1 MLFIRQINENSIRTY
16 INPQK
21 SLSVVIDTDEA
32 MKNYN
37 KKLREKF
44 EFYNYVKKH
53 PNVDKW
59 LKFYETSAIYDK
71 SIIDYNKIFKINE
84 TSVNKSAINVFCV
97 NRDYLTLL
105 SKNVAEGRT
114 YNNADIKNLTKFN
127 SDLIKNNYISNE
139 IATIPVIAGSSFKKV
154 HKLNDIIETKPFG
167 NSTIVKYKIIG
178 FLKKD
183 TLVLNEDFAYFTF
196 LKKNFNNSLIV
207 LDADINPDKLNMR
220 LSDKADYY
228 TNLIHHS
235 ILLLKNYDA
244 DKTKNEIIN
253 KEKELNLF
261 VIIKSYNDTMNDFF
275 KEVHPIIS
283 YETVKNSIMLVF
295 CLIGLIGSIFSLMND
310 NKKELGILVSIGVNN
325 TKLTLIYSLQYLVFF
340 ILSYLSGIL
349 ISFKIDETVFASG
362 LKNTFTIFNIGT
374 TFLVIIII
382 LLLIVILLNKTL
394 KRCLPVDL
402 IGGFR
407 EWV

>member
-1 MLFIRQINENSIRTY
+1 
-16 INPQK
+16 
-21 SLSVVIDTDEA
+21 
-32 MKNYN
+32 
-37 KKLREKF
+37 
-44 EFYNYVKKH
+44 
-53 PNVDKW
+53 
-59 LKFYETSAIYDK
+59 
-71 SIIDYNKIFKINE
+71 
-84 TSVNKSAINVFCV
+84 
-97 NRDYLTLL
+97 
-105 SKNVAEGRT
+105 
-114 YNNADIKNLTKFN
+114 
-127 SDLIKNNYISNE
+127 
-139 IATIPVIAGSSFKKV
+139 
-154 HKLNDIIETKPFG
+154 
-167 NSTIVKYKIIG
+167 
-178 FLKKD
+178 
-183 TLVLNEDFAYFTF
+183 
-196 LKKNFNNSLIV
+196 V